1 MGHNRAKTPYLG
13 SLADDDYEKR
23 PDHATTHQL
32 LILTESSIPKDEN
45 EGFVDVESQKM
56 TTRTISQRNS
66 LDACGRRN
74 KGHEGSNDAD
84 FKFES

>member
-23 PDHATTHQL
+23 PGQATTHQL
-32 LILTESSIPKDEN
+32 LILTESSIPRDEN

-56 TTRTISQRNS
+56 T
-66 LDACGRRN
+66 
-74 KGHEGSNDAD
+74 
-84 FKFES
+84 